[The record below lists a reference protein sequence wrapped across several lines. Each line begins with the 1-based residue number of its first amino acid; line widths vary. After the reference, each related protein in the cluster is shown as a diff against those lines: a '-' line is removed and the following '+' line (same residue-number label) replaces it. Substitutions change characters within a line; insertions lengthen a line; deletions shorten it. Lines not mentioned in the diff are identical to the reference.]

1 MILVKVFGERTDV
14 TAYLSYYAKDEIK
27 VLTDAKD
34 EEIFFETVVSGF
46 CLDGDLVEVNQL
58 VVEVVMDSKYEDA
71 ASKIAEVINYYG
83 TYFTNNVYVYFSIKD
98 DKHAFS
104 FMNQEKKDFEGEGIE
119 FVEDEECECNCK
131 HGGECTCG
139 DECDCGDECTCHNDT
154 DGCGC
159 SENCK
164 CREADG
170 KCHCH
175 EEGRECTCDEECSC
189 HKEKH
194 NCKCGC

>member
-58 VVEVVMDSKYEDA
+58 VVEVVMDSKYEEA
-71 ASKIAEVINYYG
+71 ASRIAEVVNYYG

-119 FVEDEECECNCK
+119 FVEDDECDCK

-139 DECDCGDECTCHNDT
+139 DECHCH
-154 DGCGC
+154 DGEDCGC

-164 CREADG
+164 CREEDG
-170 KCHCH
+170 QCHCH
-175 EEGRECTCDEECSC
+175 EEGHECTCDEECSC

-194 NCKCGC
+194 DCKCGC